1 MQAIEFTT
9 ASHNGIITIPQ
20 DYTDWLSK
28 SVRVILL
35 SAADVETS
43 KQETDKTELRR
54 FFDQFTADLTG
65 YHFDREEANAR

>member
-20 DYTDWLSK
+20 DYKDWLSK

-35 SAADVETS
+35 TSVEVETS
-43 KQETDKTELRR
+43 GQVTDQAALRR
-54 FFDQFTADLTG
+54 FFDQFTADLTE
-65 YHFDREEANAR
+65 YRFDREDANAR

>member
-20 DYTDWLSK
+20 DYKDWLSK

-35 SAADVETS
+35 SRVEVETS
-43 KQETDKTELRR
+43 RQVTDQAALRR
-54 FFDQFTADLTG
+54 FFDQFTADLTD
-65 YHFDREEANAR
+65 YRFDREDANAR

>member
-9 ASHNGIITIPQ
+9 ASHNGTITIPQ

-35 SAADVETS
+35 SAAEGEIS
-43 KQETDKTELRR
+43 EQQTDQTALRR
-54 FFDQFTADLTG
+54 FFDQFTADLTN
-65 YHFDREEANAR
+65 YRFDREEANAR

>member
-9 ASHNGIITIPQ
+9 ASQNGVITIPQ
-20 DYTDWLSK
+20 NYKDWLSK

-35 SAADVETS
+35 SSAEGEISRQAPD
-43 KQETDKTELRR
+43 QAGLRR
-54 FFDQFTADLTG
+54 FFDQFTADLTD